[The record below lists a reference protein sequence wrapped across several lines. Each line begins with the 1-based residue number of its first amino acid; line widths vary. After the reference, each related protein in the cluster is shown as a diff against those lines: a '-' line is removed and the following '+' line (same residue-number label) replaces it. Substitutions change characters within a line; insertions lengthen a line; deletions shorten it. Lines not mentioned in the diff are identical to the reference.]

1 MSRIFIDVG
10 GYEGDAVWAALDPL
24 FGFEQVICYEPDAGC
39 AARIR
44 DSIRDPRL
52 TVVAAALSD
61 HAGMAQLYGP
71 GSLAGSLFSDHRDV
85 DGTRTSS
92 CEVHRASDLI
102 ARHGSEDATIY
113 LKLNCEGAEVPIV
126 ADLLQSGEWTK
137 IRDTLLDLDARK
149 IPSLAAE
156 LAAVEA
162 ELAKQPV
169 RNWSYPEEVQYGQQG
184 TYGGIRNWLKVRG
197 AIQPGLAARL
207 RSLRFHLQQW
217 RAGRFR
223 GYYKFLIV
231 KRLPASWMA
240 FYYRAIRPR
249 IVGSSTS
256 GH

>member
-1 MSRIFIDVG
+1 VSRIFIDIG

-24 FGFEQVICYEPDAGC
+24 FGFECVICYEPDAGC

-52 TVVAAALSD
+52 SVVTAALSD

-85 DGTRTSS
+85 DGARTSA
-92 CEVHRASDLI
+92 CEVHRATDLI
-102 ARHGSEDATIY
+102 ARHSAEGATIY

-126 ADLLQSGEWTK
+126 ADLLRSGEWTK

-149 IPSLAAE
+149 IPSLATD
-156 LAAVEA
+156 LAIVEA
-162 ELAKQPV
+162 ELAKQPS
-169 RNWSYPEEVQYGQQG
+169 RNWSYPEDVQYGQQC

-197 AIQPGLAARL
+197 AIQPGFLPRW
-207 RSLRFHLQQW
+207 RSILFHCRQW
-217 RAGRFR
+217 RARRFR

-240 FYYRAIRPR
+240 FYYRSIRPKIAR
-249 IVGSSTS
+249 GTLS